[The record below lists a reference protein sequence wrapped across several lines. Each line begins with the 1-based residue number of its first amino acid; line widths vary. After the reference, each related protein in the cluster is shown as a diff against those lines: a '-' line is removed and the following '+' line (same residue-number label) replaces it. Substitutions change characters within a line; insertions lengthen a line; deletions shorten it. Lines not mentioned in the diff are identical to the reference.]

1 MSVTSHLKDLL
12 TKMGGTP
19 KDGDSTSVLIDK
31 IEDVY
36 NGAGGGGSSSDDF
49 VIKIYADTAVDSET
63 DSKVLATLR
72 LDKTLREISE
82 ALQSRR
88 TMYCYYDIPLWNE
101 KFEADA
107 AENQLDTTIPIFVPK
122 TNNSERLVTGEH
134 TYYGERNGIL
144 FTEQYASQYL
154 SSSPIDISSHPACSL
169 PITCAQIRHALPEYG
184 DPGTLVFIFAQNS
197 VAGALLGQKYFYCN
211 DLDDYPFV
219 QYNLSI

>member
-49 VIKIYADTAVDSET
+49 VIKIYADTAVDSEM
-63 DSKVLATLR
+63 DSKVLVTLR

-88 TMYCYYDIPLWNE
+88 TMYCSYDTPLWNE
-101 KFEADA
+101 KFGADA
-107 AENQLDTTIPIFVPK
+107 VEDQLNTTIPIFVPK
-122 TNNSERLVTGEH
+122 TNNSERLAAGGH
-134 TYYGERNGIL
+134 TYYRDDHKVIL
-144 FTEQYASQYL
+144 YTEQHASQYL
-154 SSSPIDISSHPACSL
+154 SSSPDDINSYYPYHISL
-169 PITCAQIRHALPEYG
+169 SIAQIRHGHPEYG
-184 DPGTLVFIFAQNS
+184 EPGTLAFNFEQN
-197 VAGALLGQKYFYCN
+197 GFKCFYCN

-219 QYNLSI
+219 QYNLSM